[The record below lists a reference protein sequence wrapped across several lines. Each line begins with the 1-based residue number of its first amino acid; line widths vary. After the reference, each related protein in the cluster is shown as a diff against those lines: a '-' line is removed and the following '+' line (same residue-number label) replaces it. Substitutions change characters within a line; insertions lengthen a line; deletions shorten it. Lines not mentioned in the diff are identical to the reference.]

1 MKAVTKQ
8 KADRACAKEL
18 KILARVEKDLENA
31 RGSEAVEDV
40 FLGLEEIY
48 SMHMRTEHQSVR
60 ARCEAILRAGSLPK
74 A

>member
-18 KILARVEKDLENA
+18 KILARVE
-31 RGSEAVEDV
+31 RDV

-48 SMHMRTEHQSVR
+48 SMHMRAEHQSVR
-60 ARCEAILRAGSLPK
+60 ARCHAILRAGSLPK
-74 A
+74 T